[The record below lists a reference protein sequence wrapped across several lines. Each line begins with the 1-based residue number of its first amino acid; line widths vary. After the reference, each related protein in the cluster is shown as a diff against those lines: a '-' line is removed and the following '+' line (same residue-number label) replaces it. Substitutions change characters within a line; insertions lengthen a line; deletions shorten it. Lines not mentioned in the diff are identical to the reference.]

1 MNTKKENISFSV
13 YASTPEVIDEI
24 ITAAQMAEDNVRS
37 FHPKVFYQID
47 KAIDYLTYGQIT
59 SRLFVIEH
67 TGQFDFLAKTVN
79 QVHNDPWLHGTVIVI
94 IADKLTEAEI
104 VKLLDIGVIDFMTS
118 NEVRLKIPTILKI
131 VTSNLEL
138 FESEQFLLENITRKK
153 GKIKIKN
160 NLRLV
165 PRVANLIMSICYA
178 AGFRNYEAF
187 SKISLSLHEMIQNAI
202 EHGNCGVGF
211 EMKSKILTDSMDM
224 YGAIDERASYPENI
238 NKRVTISYEINNDQ
252 AIFTIK
258 DEGNGFDPSA
268 IPSPRSEENIF
279 AVHGRGIL
287 MTRNFVDEM
296 EYNEKGNIVKLIF
309 YNNTE
314 IKRRASHLMQFATGE
329 ILFLNPDDILFE
341 SGSESDY
348 FYYILSGKL
357 GVYIKNNQRIAVLT
371 PEDMFVGEMS
381 FLHHNKRTGT
391 VKAMTKAQL
400 LPISRSGFI
409 DMVKKYPYYGVFLA
423 RLLTKRLILRNRS
436 I

>member
-224 YGAIDERASYPENI
+224 
-238 NKRVTISYEINNDQ
+238 
-252 AIFTIK
+252 
-258 DEGNGFDPSA
+258 
-268 IPSPRSEENIF
+268 
-279 AVHGRGIL
+279 
-287 MTRNFVDEM
+287 
-296 EYNEKGNIVKLIF
+296 
-309 YNNTE
+309 
-314 IKRRASHLMQFATGE
+314 
-329 ILFLNPDDILFE
+329 
-341 SGSESDY
+341 
-348 FYYILSGKL
+348 
-357 GVYIKNNQRIAVLT
+357 
-371 PEDMFVGEMS
+371 
-381 FLHHNKRTGT
+381 
-391 VKAMTKAQL
+391 
-400 LPISRSGFI
+400 
-409 DMVKKYPYYGVFLA
+409 
-423 RLLTKRLILRNRS
+423 
-436 I
+436 